1 MSDETW
7 RVQIDLDPIQPAR
20 VMKQLPPLD
29 FVTIEAV
36 SGDRESLE
44 WLLEYVRDRI
54 VSHTDVELV
63 EEECEDGI
71 ADG

>member
-20 VMKQLPPLD
+20 VLKQLTPLD

-54 VSHTDVELV
+54 VSRTDVELV

-71 ADG
+71 ANG